1 MDRLIALILKHRLVA
16 VGAGLL
22 IVFLGLLA
30 WKGLEIEAYPDISD
44 NEVNVITQLSG
55 LPAEEM
61 EQQVTIP
68 IERALNTVPGVIS
81 KRSRTIF
88 GLSKVS
94 LIFNDRIDLYLARQ
108 LVLEKLREAELPEGA
123 QPVLGPMTMA
133 MGEIFR
139 YVIEAPPDVPLERLT
154 ELQQY
159 VIIPKLLQADG
170 VVDVSNFGGLI
181 RQFQVVV
188 DPLRLE
194 KFGLG
199 IQNVAEAIA
208 ANNRNSGGGFLRVG
222 VSQMN
227 IRGLGRIRGAD
238 DIGNIVVDNRA
249 GVPILIKDLA
259 GIEIGHFPPNGV
271 LGYWDKGRQASSD
284 MNIEGIVL
292 LKKFENPSRT
302 MADVTDKIAELNG
315 GLLPAGIT
323 VRPFYDRTELVRLT
337 VHTVAR
343 TLLEGMLIVM
353 VLLTILL
360 GSWRAALISALAIPF
375 ALVFAFIVMY
385 LLGIPANLL
394 SLGAIDFGIIV
405 DSTVV
410 MVEALTRAISAA
422 RRRDAGCGI
431 GPVIVRAAG
440 QVQKQI
446 FFTIFIIV
454 LALLPMF
461 TLQRVEGRLFSPMA
475 WTLAFAILGSLIYAV
490 TLGPVFASFLLARGR
505 EGKNHVWAL
514 IQGAYRRILPRL
526 LLHPRKVSV
535 LIGVIVLAGGV
546 LATRLGTEYLPEL
559 DEGCVWVRVFLPP
572 GISLEAARIYPD
584 VLRGDIGRLEEV
596 SGVMT
601 QLGRTDDGTDPFGP
615 NRIEVLV
622 QLKQPYS
629 SWASGRKKAEVV
641 KLIQRRLE
649 ETLPGATFT
658 ITQPIIDMVTENA
671 TGSSSDLAV
680 FLRGRDLESLRALG
694 ARILGVVKSI
704 PGSSQAAIEQENKQ
718 TQVVVAVDRA
728 AAARYG
734 INVADVHQLLE
745 TAVGGLPVSSV
756 WEEDR
761 KFDIVLRFT
770 REARNTPD
778 SLAKILMPTKS
789 GLRIPLSQVADIRLA
804 EGQSVIFREDQER
817 LITVKTNI
825 RGRDQGGFAAELR
838 HKIARQIEIPSGV
851 HFSLGG
857 QFENLQRSQKRLSLF
872 VPLTLALIF
881 LALLALFAYDA
892 GHALIVMA
900 NVPLAAVGGIAALA
914 LRHMSLSISA
924 GVGFVSLAGVS
935 VMAGV
940 LWLGHLNRTKSEGG
954 ALLDR
959 VVEGSA
965 VQFRPVFLVLIIA
978 VIGLLPAALNAGVG
992 SDIQRPL
999 ATVIVGGL
1007 LSSLLMTIWLTPIL
1021 YFLYERR
1028 RERRPAAPRATDC
1041 IVE

>member
-302 MADVTDKIAELNG
+302 MADVTEKMAELNG

-892 GHALIVMA
+892 GYALIVMA

-954 ALLDR
+954 LLLER
-959 VVEGSA
+959 VVEGSV

>member
-1 MDRLIALILKHRLVA
+1 MDRLIALILKHRFVA

-22 IVFLGLLA
+22 IVVLGLLA
-30 WKGLEIEAYPDISD
+30 WQGLEIEAYPDISD

-108 LVLEKLREAELPEGA
+108 LVLEKLREAELPEGT

-271 LGYWDKGRQASSD
+271 LGYWDKGRQASSG

-360 GSWRAALISALAIPF
+360 CSWRAALISALAIPF
-375 ALVFAFIVMY
+375 ALVFAFIAMY

-422 RRRDAGCGI
+422 WGASDAAPAGC
-431 GPVIVRAAG
+431 
-440 QVQKQI
+440 
-446 FFTIFIIV
+446 
-454 LALLPMF
+454 
-461 TLQRVEGRLFSPMA
+461 
-475 WTLAFAILGSLIYAV
+475 SLKL
-490 TLGPVFASFLLARGR
+490 T
-505 EGKNHVWAL
+505 
-514 IQGAYRRILPRL
+514 
-526 LLHPRKVSV
+526 
-535 LIGVIVLAGGV
+535 
-546 LATRLGTEYLPEL
+546 AT
-559 DEGCVWVRVFLPP
+559 
-572 GISLEAARIYPD
+572 
-584 VLRGDIGRLEEV
+584 
-596 SGVMT
+596 
-601 QLGRTDDGTDPFGP
+601 
-615 NRIEVLV
+615 
-622 QLKQPYS
+622 
-629 SWASGRKKAEVV
+629 
-641 KLIQRRLE
+641 
-649 ETLPGATFT
+649 PGAGTA
-658 ITQPIIDMVTENA
+658 DE
-671 TGSSSDLAV
+671 
-680 FLRGRDLESLRALG
+680 
-694 ARILGVVKSI
+694 
-704 PGSSQAAIEQENKQ
+704 
-718 TQVVVAVDRA
+718 VA
-728 AAARYG
+728 G
-734 INVADVHQLLE
+734 
-745 TAVGGLPVSSV
+745 
-756 WEEDR
+756 
-761 KFDIVLRFT
+761 
-770 REARNTPD
+770 
-778 SLAKILMPTKS
+778 
-789 GLRIPLSQVADIRLA
+789 
-804 EGQSVIFREDQER
+804 
-817 LITVKTNI
+817 NI
-825 RGRDQGGFAAELR
+825 RG
-838 HKIARQIEIPSGV
+838 
-851 HFSLGG
+851 
-857 QFENLQRSQKRLSLF
+857 ENA
-872 VPLTLALIF
+872 V
-881 LALLALFAYDA
+881 A
-892 GHALIVMA
+892 G
-900 NVPLAAVGGIAALA
+900 
-914 LRHMSLSISA
+914 RA
-924 GVGFVSLAGVS
+924 GKNLCVAG
-935 VMAGV
+935 
-940 LWLGHLNRTKSEGG
+940 L
-954 ALLDR
+954 
-959 VVEGSA
+959 
-965 VQFRPVFLVLIIA
+965 
-978 VIGLLPAALNAGVG
+978 
-992 SDIQRPL
+992 
-999 ATVIVGGL
+999 
-1007 LSSLLMTIWLTPIL
+1007 
-1021 YFLYERR
+1021 
-1028 RERRPAAPRATDC
+1028 
-1041 IVE
+1041 